1 MIYVFWVVK
10 YMASKKQEQYR
21 RHLQKIDMGMKEK
34 FRNSTESETKDKM
47 MNPKKTKNEV
57 PF

>member
-1 MIYVFWVVK
+1 MIYVFWGVK
-10 YMASKKQEQYR
+10 LITPMKQEQYR
-21 RHLQKIDMGMKEK
+21 RRLQKIDMGLKEK

-47 MNPKKTKNEV
+47 MNPKKTKNGV

>member
-1 MIYVFWVVK
+1 
-10 YMASKKQEQYR
+10 MASKKQEYR
-21 RHLQKIDMGMKEK
+21 RYLQKIDMGMKEK